1 MRSGRRRRHRQK
13 RLRTSARSESPSPA
27 PMAECSEAGTP
38 YAFRSGIQLVRPQ
51 GVSLTASGRA
61 GCTVRDMVA
70 AANTPSMPPGRRW
83 HEHLGTLRYG
93 PEIELDPMIHR
104 YTAPVGVELAYRQ
117 VGEGQPLLLV
127 HGFSSDSRQWIG
139 HGLAAA
145 LAAPGHRVIMPDL
158 RGHGASARPH
168 LASAYPPDV
177 LADDGL
183 ALVSAFGLPN
193 NGYDLVGYSMGAR
206 VVLRMLVGGARPAR
220 AVVGGQGFDVTR
232 SASGRIADHRR
243 LLRAMVEG
251 THLAPQER
259 SLADRMAQR
268 AEGHIGMPVQAT
280 VRPLAKWR
288 GRADDPFIAGSPRA
302 PSCLCSGT
310 SHELGAGQ
318 GRHRGAAP
326 QW

>member
-1 MRSGRRRRHRQK
+1 
-13 RLRTSARSESPSPA
+13 
-27 PMAECSEAGTP
+27 MAECSEAGTP

-83 HEHLGTLRYG
+83 HERLGTLRYG

-139 HGLAAA
+139 HGLAAV